1 MYMDTSLYNVLVSC
15 SYTSTNIQASPTI
28 RVFDLFE
35 STLNVLV
42 RLNGSS
48 YMIDIFFLCSS
59 LSNIFI
65 SRLILSRS
73 TYSSPEERRR
83 ASQSGRGSDLHF
95 ATNSFLGNIG
105 APVDMEGADCENF

>member
-48 YMIDIFFLCSS
+48 YMIDIFFSMFKS
-59 LSNIFI
+59 VKH
-65 SRLILSRS
+65 
-73 TYSSPEERRR
+73 
-83 ASQSGRGSDLHF
+83 LHQPTHTQL
-95 ATNSFLGNIG
+95 AYLLLT
-105 APVDMEGADCENF
+105 